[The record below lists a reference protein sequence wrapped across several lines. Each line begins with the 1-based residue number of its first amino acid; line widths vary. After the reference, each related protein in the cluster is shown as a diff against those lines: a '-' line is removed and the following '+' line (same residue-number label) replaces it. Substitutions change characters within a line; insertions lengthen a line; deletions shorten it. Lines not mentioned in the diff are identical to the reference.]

1 MRDVLPAYVRSH
13 HSLNAGPAGL
23 AQMAVAIPARDEEDR
38 IGKCLSAFA
47 AQIDVNLRELAI
59 VVLSNNT
66 TDRTLNVVAQTAEAT
81 GLWIDVID
89 VTLEPDRA
97 NAGWARKLA
106 MDHARHLVVDTG
118 VILTTDADTVVDADW
133 VKRALLAIA
142 GGVDAVAGYVT
153 ANDVE
158 LQQVDPALLEI
169 GAKEWALQHL
179 LAEIDARSDPV
190 PHDPWPRHN
199 QNCGASLA
207 ITAAMYDRIGGLPP
221 HAVGEDTALMN
232 KVRAVDGRIRH
243 ALDVH
248 VVTSARVVGRA
259 SGGMA
264 DALRTRGSDDYVCY
278 DVLEL
283 ARSALRRAQWRASAR
298 RAYMNGA
305 ILHWC
310 KAHEVDPAA
319 LNAVET
325 SQFFGEAWAIIQAS
339 HLLLTQQQLRKSQ
352 LDDEIASARDIVGKF
367 SL

>member
-1 MRDVLPAYVRSH
+1 MRDVLSAYVRSH

-66 TDRTLNVVAQTAEAT
+66 TDRTLDVVAQTAQAT
-81 GLWIDVID
+81 SLWIDVID

-118 VILTTDADTVVDADW
+118 VILTTDADTVVDPNW
-133 VKRALLAIA
+133 VRQTLLAIT

-158 LQQVDPALLEI
+158 LQQVDTALLEI

-221 HAVGEDTALMN
+221 LAVGEDTALMN

-243 ALDVH
+243 APDVH

-283 ARSALRRAQWRASAR
+283 AGSALRRAQWRASAR
-298 RAYMNGA
+298 KAYMNGA
-305 ILHWC
+305 IIRWC
-310 KAHEVDPAA
+310 MAHEVDPAA
-319 LNAVET
+319 LNAVEM
-325 SQFFGEAWAIIQAS
+325 SQFFGEAWSIIEAS
-339 HLLLTQQQLRKSQ
+339 HLLMARQQLSKSQ
-352 LDDEIASARDIVGKF
+352 LDDEIASARDIVGRF
-367 SL
+367 TV